1 MPATPSETKP
11 MYRIISNKPQ
21 EDGRFI
27 STPDA
32 ANTMHKTPVM
42 MKDHERGTDITAAMF
57 YGHLGLSVLGILN
70 HIECLLN
77 SKFQLLIRL

>member
-1 MPATPSETKP
+1 MPATPSVMRL
-11 MYRIISNKPQ
+11 MYRTISNSPQ
-21 EDGRFI
+21 EEGRFI

-32 ANTMHKTPVM
+32 ANTMHKAPVM
-42 MKDHERGTDITAAMF
+42 MKDHERGTDITAAIS

-70 HIECLLN
+70 HIEYLLN